1 MIKHL
6 LNVTMLFLKENLV
19 LEMKNADGLQVALR
33 ILTALLKLVK
43 IGDQFQTDSK
53 LEKQRLRTLGIS
65 VRV

>member
-1 MIKHL
+1 MIKL
-6 LNVTMLFLKENLV
+6 LQNVTMLFLKENLV

-33 ILTALLKLVK
+33 ILIALLKLVK